1 MAGFSSI
8 NKSTDYFNTL
18 LYTGNGT
25 TSHAITGVGFQPD
38 WCFIKN
44 RETTD
49 VPNISTSVQG
59 VNKYLIT
66 STGDPLQSGSQNLLS
81 FDADGFTVGTDNQ
94 FNVSS
99 DGYVSWN
106 LKAGTTSGITQ
117 GGASITPSSY
127 SFNQTSGYSIIAYTG
142 TGSVATLP
150 HGLGVKPACIII
162 KNLESANEFWA
173 VYHKSLG
180 ATKSIYLN
188 ATNAVATTSVFMNDT
203 EPTTDVFTIGTED
216 KVNKTSTT
224 MVAYCFADIQGFSKF
239 GTWKG
244 NGANSFNNRQ
254 VGPYI
259 YTGFRPAMVITKSVD
274 STGDWRIFDNKRDT
288 YNTEQKILYP
298 SDSSAEGSEEFANY
312 YCNGFKIRS
321 TSSSYNSNNENYIY
335 LAFGQGLVGS
345 NGVVGT
351 AR

>member
-106 LKAGTTSGITQ
+106 LKAGTTSGIT
-117 GGASITPSSY
+117 GSPSITPSSY
-127 SFNQTSGYSIIAYTG
+127 SFNQT
-142 TGSVATLP
+142 
-150 HGLGVKPACIII
+150 
-162 KNLESANEFWA
+162 
-173 VYHKSLG
+173 
-180 ATKSIYLN
+180 
-188 ATNAVATTSVFMNDT
+188 
-203 EPTTDVFTIGTED
+203 
-216 KVNKTSTT
+216 
-224 MVAYCFADIQGFSKF
+224 
-239 GTWKG
+239 
-244 NGANSFNNRQ
+244 
-254 VGPYI
+254 
-259 YTGFRPAMVITKSVD
+259 
-274 STGDWRIFDNKRDT
+274 
-288 YNTEQKILYP
+288 
-298 SDSSAEGSEEFANY
+298 
-312 YCNGFKIRS
+312 
-321 TSSSYNSNNENYIY
+321 
-335 LAFGQGLVGS
+335 
-345 NGVVGT
+345 
-351 AR
+351 